1 MTGRRLTKGRTGRD
15 DDPERL
21 LSLDLN
27 LVDEFVLLDNGS
39 PNGGSTASRRN
50 GVSLVTLAFV
60 RDSCAIRLT
69 SARSK
74 WQ

>member
-27 LVDEFVLLDNGS
+27 LVDEFVLLDDGS
-39 PNGGSTASRRN
+39 PDGGSTAGRRN
-50 GVSLVTLAFV
+50 GVSLVTLAHA